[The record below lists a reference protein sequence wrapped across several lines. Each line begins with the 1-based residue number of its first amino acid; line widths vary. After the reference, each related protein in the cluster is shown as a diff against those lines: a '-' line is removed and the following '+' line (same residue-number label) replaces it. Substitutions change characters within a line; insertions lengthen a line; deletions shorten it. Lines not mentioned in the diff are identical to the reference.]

1 MSGPLK
7 TNLRYGYTTGAC
19 ATASTKAAL
28 LSLITQ
34 QDVSEVEISL
44 PIGKKAVFSVK
55 QSHLTPTEA
64 VCSVLKD
71 GGDDPDA
78 THGAEIVAH
87 VSWQD
92 QPGLIIDG
100 GRGVGRVTK
109 PGLPIPIGEAAINP
123 VPRQMIRQVVTEL
136 LALFQLRR
144 GIKVVISVP
153 EGEKIAKKTL
163 NERLGIL
170 GGISILGTK
179 GIVIPFSTS
188 AYRASVAQAI
198 RVAQA
203 NRCNHL
209 VLTTGGSSE
218 KHAMRL
224 LPSLPDEAF
233 IQMGDFVGFA
243 LKQAKHA
250 KMEKVT
256 LVGMIGKLSKV
267 AQGIMMVHSKSAA
280 VDLHF
285 LAEIAA
291 AAGAPSSVTSK
302 VKMANNATHA
312 SQIVEE
318 AGYSTFFTMLCQKIC
333 QQSLRHIQGGMTIET
348 ILIKMKGDLLGRNE
362 LHGI

>member
-34 QDVSEVEISL
+34 KNVAEVEISL
-44 PIGKKAVFSVK
+44 PIGGTAVFSIE
-55 QSHLTPTEA
+55 QNRFTSTEA
-64 VCSVLKD
+64 VCSVFKD
-71 GGDDPDA
+71 AGDDPDA

-87 VSWQD
+87 VSWLD
-92 QPGLIIDG
+92 QPGLIIEG

-123 VPRQMIRQVVTEL
+123 VPREMIRQVVAEL
-136 LALFQLRR
+136 LTSFQLQR

-198 RVAQA
+198 RVAKA
-203 NRCNHL
+203 NQCNHL

-224 LPSLPDEAF
+224 LPTLPDEAF

-243 LKQAKHA
+243 LKEAK
-250 KMEKVT
+250 KVEMQKVT

-267 AQGIMMVHSKSAA
+267 AQGVMMVHSKSAA
-280 VDLHF
+280 VDLAF
-285 LAEIAA
+285 LAHIAA
-291 AAGAPSSVTSK
+291 AAGASSTVTSE
-302 VKMANNATHA
+302 VERANNATHA

-318 AGYSTFFTMLCQKIC
+318 AGYPKFFSLLCQKIC
-333 QQSLRHIQGGMTIET
+333 QQSWQHVQGGMTIET
-348 ILIKMKGDLLGRNE
+348 ILIKMKGDLLGRAE
-362 LHGI
+362 LHVI